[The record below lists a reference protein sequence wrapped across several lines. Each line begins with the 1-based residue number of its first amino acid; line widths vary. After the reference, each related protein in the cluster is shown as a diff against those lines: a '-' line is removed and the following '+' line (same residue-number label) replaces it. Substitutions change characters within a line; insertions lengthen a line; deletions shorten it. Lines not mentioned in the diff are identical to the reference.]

1 MLKVI
6 VNVCPSARLKEIA
19 GESSVILTDA
29 ELYKMLNG
37 EEKFGP
43 FMYDQNSI
51 EGLVDAIVEASKTKD
66 FVIHSFNPG
75 LLNWFEDSVA
85 ISSFYVLNEQGE
97 PELLFS
103 YKSMLEK
110 LEALGPGEAVVDTN
124 FKRFSEI
131 HTEKV

>member
-19 GESSVILTDA
+19 GESSVVLTDSD
-29 ELYKMLNG
+29 LYKILNG

-43 FMYDQNSI
+43 FMYEQSNI
-51 EGLVDAIVEASKTKD
+51 EGLVDAIVEASKVKD
-66 FVIHSFNPG
+66 IVLHTFNPG

-110 LEALGPGEAVVDTN
+110 LEALGPGEAVVDTD

>member
-1 MLKVI
+1 MIILK
-6 VNVCPSARLKEIA
+6 R
-19 GESSVILTDA
+19 T
-29 ELYKMLNG
+29 

-43 FMYDQNSI
+43 FTYDQNSI
-51 EGLVDAIVEASKTKD
+51 ECLVDAIVEAGKVKD
-66 FVIHSFNPG
+66 IVLHTFNPG

-97 PELLFS
+97 PELLFG
-103 YKSMLEK
+103 YKSMREK
-110 LEALGPGEAVVDTN
+110 LDALGPGEAVSDTD